1 MHLQPEPNGPT
12 LAALDQEAAANDPVP
27 QAEATPRPPL
37 LVTIPQAAEPL
48 PVSRSTVYQLIWDD
62 ELAPI
67 RIGRSVRLTI
77 DDLEDYVQRKRA
89 A

>member
-1 MHLQPEPNGPT
+1 MNEHSDNTPH
-12 LAALDQEAAANDPVP
+12 AHA
-27 QAEATPRPPL
+27 PRPPL
-37 LVTIPQAAEPL
+37 LVTIPQAAEL
-48 PVSRSTVYQLIWDD
+48 LAVGRSTVYQLIWDN
-62 ELAPI
+62 ELEPI

>member
-1 MHLQPEPNGPT
+1 MHEPTDNTPHT
-12 LAALDQEAAANDPVP
+12 H
-27 QAEATPRPPL
+27 TPRTPL
-37 LVTIPQAAEPL
+37 LVTIPQAAEL
-48 PVSRSTVYQLIWDD
+48 LAVGRSTIYQLIWDA

-67 RIGRSVRLTI
+67 RIGRSVRLTV

>member
-1 MHLQPEPNGPT
+1 MNEHLDNTPH
-12 LAALDQEAAANDPVP
+12 AH
-27 QAEATPRPPL
+27 TPRPPL
-37 LVTIPQAAEPL
+37 LVTIPQAAEL
-48 PVSRSTVYQLIWDD
+48 LAVGRSTIYQLIWDH
-62 ELAPI
+62 ELAPV

>member
-1 MHLQPEPNGPT
+1 MNEHS
-12 LAALDQEAAANDPVP
+12 DY
-27 QAEATPRPPL
+27 TPHSHAPARPL
-37 LVTIPQAAEPL
+37 LVTIPQAAQL
-48 PVSRSTVYQLIWDD
+48 LAVSRSTVYQLIWDH
-62 ELAPI
+62 ELDPI

>member
-1 MHLQPEPNGPT
+1 MNEHSDNTPHT
-12 LAALDQEAAANDPVP
+12 HA
-27 QAEATPRPPL
+27 PRPPL
-37 LVTIPQAAEPL
+37 LVTIPQAAEL
-48 PVSRSTVYQLIWDD
+48 LAVGRSTVHQLIWDH
-62 ELAPI
+62 ELEPI